1 MPSQSE
7 SAEVLPTHSQVAIKL
22 KLAAVLAER
31 RPLVA
36 HLHRSGADEMAGYS
50 GPDELSFEHVV
61 ACAILEAGLG
71 PADAQADRMALLAS
85 LDTEWTAAELLEL
98 EGHTLNPNCNASFTR
113 VVAPELVA
121 DQRAGRIA
129 PAQLTSGAWSLAEDL
144 GRSLRS
150 GTPALPVAGCGLR
163 GGLLALFV
171 APLFMVVGLPVGL
184 CASLLTDWCR
194 TASAPPPRR
203 RHLHPLPL
211 LSRLVQVAGRGHI
224 PRPRPVCRGHLPRR
238 LHGASPRGRRR
249 GGPLC

>member
-1 MPSQSE
+1 MTS
-7 SAEVLPTHSQVAIKL
+7 
-22 KLAAVLAER
+22 
-31 RPLVA
+31 

-171 APLFMVVGLPVGL
+171 APLFIVVGLPVGL

-203 RHLHPLPL
+203 RHLHRPTPTFAP
-211 LSRLVQVAGRGHI
+211 RAGGWARAYTA
-224 PRPRPVCRGHLPRR
+224 
-238 LHGASPRGRRR
+238 ASPSVPWASTTTPARCVTPWPAARRAALFHSPI
-249 GGPLC
+249 GTVASVL